1 QTPPVVAASCAGPT
15 GSIDINV
22 TGGTSPYTFSWTG
35 PGGFNETSEDVNNLL
50 AGAYTVTITDA
61 NSCSITN
68 TITVGQAANT
78 LVQTPT
84 VVDASCAGPTGS
96 IDLAVTGGTSP
107 YTFSWTGP
115 GGFNETSEDIS
126 NLAAGGYTVTI
137 TDASGCFITATI
149 TVGQVNSTL
158 TQTSTVTSASCAG
171 SGGAIDLT
179 ITGGTSPYTY
189 SWTGPGGFNETSED
203 ISNLTA
209 GDYTV
214 TATDANGCAVTE
226 TITVGQA
233 ANTIAQTSTVT
244 EASCSGPTRAI
255 DLNVTGGTA
264 PYTYSWTGPGGYT
277 SLLEDPNGLLA
288 GGYTVTI
295 TDGNGCT

>member
-96 IDLAVTGGTSP
+96 IDIAVTGGTSP

-126 NLAAGGYTVTI
+126 NLVAGGYTVTI
-137 TDASGCFITATI
+137 PDANGCTITNTSTVGQAANTLNQTPTVTDAS
-149 TVGQVNSTL
+149 
-158 TQTSTVTSASCAG
+158 CAAQN
-171 SGGAIDLT
+171 GAIDLT
-179 ITGGTSPYTY
+179 VTGGTLPYTYSWTGQGTFTASSEDINTLGAGDYTVTVTDANGCSITNTITVAQTANTLAQTPTVVDASCTGPTGSIDINVTGGTSPYTF
-189 SWTGPGGFNETSED
+189 SWT
-203 ISNLTA
+203 
-209 GDYTV
+209 
-214 TATDANGCAVTE
+214 
-226 TITVGQA
+226 
-233 ANTIAQTSTVT
+233 
-244 EASCSGPTRAI
+244 
-255 DLNVTGGTA
+255 
-264 PYTYSWTGPGGYT
+264 
-277 SLLEDPNGLLA
+277 
-288 GGYTVTI
+288 
-295 TDGNGCT
+295 